1 MKTNAIALLVIV
13 TIYTVGTYSS
23 VYARSGGP
31 PDGRTGAPGES
42 TCATSGCHGTSAL
55 NAGAGSL
62 TIDAPNPYVPGTEYA
77 VSVTLSDPVQSRWGF
92 ELTVLNA
99 DDEAAGT
106 ITLTNTN
113 DTQFSTSGGRTY
125 IKHTSAGTSPGT
137 SSSRTWSFQWTAPP
151 SDVGSI
157 TFYAAGNAANGNF
170 STSGDHIYI
179 SSAMSIPQTTG
190 IGSEPV
196 QASQPKLG
204 PNYPNP
210 FNPATTI
217 PFTLHESSDVE
228 ITVYTLSGQLV
239 STLVHGPFAVGDHV
253 AVWDGT
259 NDASLRVASGVYL
272 ITMRSNHLQ
281 SALTVTLIR

>member
-1 MKTNAIALLVIV
+1 MKTNATALLVIL
-13 TIYTVGTYSS
+13 TIYTVGTYST

-42 TCATSGCHGTSAL
+42 TCATSGCHGTSSP

-62 TIDAPNPYVPGTEYA
+62 AIDAPNPYVPGTEYA
-77 VSVTLSDPVQSRWGF
+77 VSVALSDPVQSRWGF

-99 DDEAAGT
+99 NDEAAGT

-113 DTQFSTSGGRTY
+113 DTQLSTSSGRTY

-137 SSSRTWSFQWTAPP
+137 SASRTWSFQWTAPP

-157 TFYAAGNAANGNF
+157 TFFAAGNAANGNF
-170 STSGDHIYI
+170 STSGDHIYL

-217 PFTLHESSDVE
+217 PFTLHEPSSVE
-228 ITVYTLSGQLV
+228 ITVFSLGGQ
-239 STLVHGPFAVGDHV
+239 AVRRLANKSLGVGRHNIE
-253 AVWDGT
+253 WDGYS
-259 NDASLRVASGVYL
+259 DAGTPVASGVYI
-272 ITMRSNHLQ
+272 ITMRSDHTRM
-281 SALTVTLIR
+281 ALTATLVR